1 MIADYYNI
9 TRELKNIE
17 QNKSKDETASFKKL
31 NRLKRILTLSNK
43 RYHQRAQNIP
53 PLRFPQDLPISA
65 KKQDIIDSIKNNQV
79 TIITG
84 ETGSGKTTQIPKM
97 CLAAGCGLRGII
109 GLTQP
114 RRIAAVSIAQRIAAE
129 LGEECGKSIAYKI
142 RFEEKS
148 STEPLI
154 KVMTDGI
161 LLAETVKDR
170 NLLAYDTI
178 IVDEAH
184 ERSLNIDFILGYL
197 RTLLAKRKDLKL
209 IITSATI
216 DTEKF
221 SEAFNPARLGIP
233 RLQPGEECAV
243 TSGRSRYYRESPA
256 PAEGCST
263 NAPVIKISGRMYPV
277 EVRYRPVDPVKE
289 EKDETTYINEAVAC
303 VENLQQERRY
313 EDILIFM
320 PTEQDIRETCGLLA
334 KKCTGLILP
343 LYARLSGSQQKL
355 IFAAA
360 GQQKIIVATNI
371 AETSLTIPGIKYVI
385 DAGLARILEYNPR
398 SQTTGLPIK
407 PISLSSAEQRKGRC
421 GRVQNGICIRLYSQ
435 EDFSQKPLYTPPE
448 IMRSNLAGVILRMLS
463 LNLGSVTSFPFID
476 RPQPKSIRDG
486 IDILRDLGAL
496 TKDDDFDEAD
506 HYKLTEVGRTMAEFP
521 LDPRVSRMLIE
532 AKKEACVNE
541 IAVIA
546 AALSIQDPRER
557 PYDKTDQASKAHVL
571 FVHPESDFLTY
582 LNIWNRYHGSL
593 ESLPSQGKL
602 RKFCREHFLSYR
614 RMIEWRDIYHQIL
627 DIIDGKNKTAKS
639 GAHSAGAG
647 GSFPKRDIQRL
658 AESIHPS
665 AGAGVFLQRG
675 KKHIKIEIDQEI
687 SDKIHR
693 CILSGYL
700 SNIAQ
705 KKEKNFYNAAKS
717 RSVMIFPG
725 SGLFNRA
732 GGWIVAAEISMTSR
746 VFARNVA
753 NIKSEWLEVLGRD
766 NCRYTHA
773 AAHWEKN
780 RGQVVALEKVTLF
793 GLTIVEQRPV
803 AYERINPE
811 EAKSIFIREA
821 LVTGEV
827 PRRIPFLEHN
837 LSLFNHVKTMEEKLR
852 KRGLVVDEET
862 IARLYEQRLPV
873 ISDIRSLLNLIK
885 EKGSDEFLRFRE
897 EDLIAHEPDPE
908 EISQYPDQI
917 KIGDAAFTCHY
928 SFEPGKSDDGVTVN
942 VPLGFVSTAAA
953 ENIDRYLPSL
963 LQEKAVYLLKS
974 LPKSLRQKLPA
985 PVHIAQLLLEQ
996 KSYLNKSLPQAL
1008 SQLLQDKYK
1017 VTVPRDA
1024 WALEKLPAHL
1034 NVRYSVIDEKGKEIK
1049 NSRDIN
1055 LLQKEL
1061 ADTINTSAMD
1071 NIRCDWEKEGIIRWD
1086 FGELPTQIPL
1096 TGIHGLIGYAYLA
1109 LHVIDD
1115 SINLRLFSDQ
1125 QESAVNHFHGVAALY
1140 EINFADKL
1148 KQLKKNVVLNA
1159 GMKAIAANIGNPKHL
1174 EQSIIN
1180 RVKKDLFLKPW
1191 RKQKDF
1197 IQHADSLNSKILQYG
1212 QHVLVSIVPALK
1224 AFDDTHTSLHKLMIK
1239 NTGNNPVLKFLQ
1251 DIQTELKGLVPIDFP
1266 ELYTFDRMKDLPRY
1280 SKALALRAERG
1291 SLNLTSAQNKMQQ
1304 VLIYSRQLQ
1313 QMIIPATD
1321 DFMPSRTSIQEISRF
1336 KNDIVVDY
1344 PEEKKKMIEE
1354 LFWMIEEYKVSL
1366 FAQELKTPYPVS
1378 PKKLNQLI
1386 EEIEKL

>member
-1 MIADYYNI
+1 MQRAMQYIRQINKTIDHSMVADYYNI
-9 TRELKNIE
+9 ISQIKDIEKNKF
-17 QNKSKDETASFKKL
+17 NDEFTSFKKL
-31 NRLKRILTLSNK
+31 NRLKRILTLSNN
-43 RYHQRAQNIP
+43 RYHQRALSIP
-53 PLRFPQDLPISA
+53 PLKFPQDLPISA

-97 CLAAGCGLRGII
+97 CLMASCGMRGMI

-114 RRIAAVSIAQRIAAE
+114 RRIAAVSIAHRIAAE
-129 LGEECGKSIAYKI
+129 LSEECGKSIAYKI

-161 LLAETVKDR
+161 LLAETVRDHD
-170 NLLAYDTI
+170 LLAYDTI

-197 RTLLAKRKDLKL
+197 RTLLAKRKELKV

-216 DTEKF
+216 DTTKF
-221 SEAFNPARLGIP
+221 SEAFN
-233 RLQPGEECAV
+233 
-243 TSGRSRYYRESPA
+243 
-256 PAEGCST
+256 
-263 NAPVIKISGRMYPV
+263 NAPVIKVSGRMYPV

-289 EKDETTYINEAVAC
+289 EKGETTYIDEAVAC
-303 VENLQQERRY
+303 VENLQKERRY

-320 PTEQDIRETCGLLA
+320 PTEQDIRETCGLLT

-355 IFAAA
+355 IFADA

-407 PISLSSAEQRKGRC
+407 PISRSSAEQRKGRC

-463 LNLGSVTSFPFID
+463 LKLGSVTSFPFID
-476 RPQPKSIRDG
+476 RPQPKNIRDG

-496 TKDDDFDEAD
+496 TKDNNSEETN
-506 HYKLTEVGRTMAEFP
+506 HYKLTEIGLTMAQFP

-532 AKKEACVNE
+532 AQKEECVNE

-557 PYDKTDQASKAHVL
+557 PYDKTDQALTAHAL
-571 FVHPESDFLTY
+571 FHHAESDFLTY

-593 ESLPSQGKL
+593 EHLPTQSKQ
-602 RKFCREHFLSYR
+602 RKFCRDHFLSYK
-614 RMIEWRDIYHQIL
+614 RMIEWLDIYHQIL
-627 DIIDGKNKTAKS
+627 DIIGGKDKTAKS
-639 GAHSAGAG
+639 
-647 GSFPKRDIQRL
+647 
-658 AESIHPS
+658 
-665 AGAGVFLQRG
+665 
-675 KKHIKIEIDQEI
+675 KKQLKIEINQDI
-687 SDKIHR
+687 ADKIHR

-717 RSVMIFPG
+717 RTVMIYPG

-732 GGWIVAAEISMTSR
+732 GNWIVAAEISMTSR
-746 VFARNVA
+746 VFARNIA
-753 NIKSEWLEVLGRD
+753 NIKSEWLEKLGKD
-766 NCRYTHA
+766 NCRYTYA

-793 GLTIVEQRPV
+793 GLTIVEQRSV
-803 AYERINPE
+803 SYERINPE

-837 LSLFNHVKTMEEKLR
+837 LSLWNQTKAMEEKLR
-852 KRGLVVDEET
+852 KRGIVVDDET
-862 IARLYEQRLPV
+862 IACLYERRLPL

-897 EDLIAHEPDPE
+897 EDLIALEPDPE

-917 KIGDAAFTCHY
+917 KIGDAALSCHY
-928 SFEPGKSDDGVTVN
+928 NFEPGHSDDGVTVN
-942 VPLGFVSTAAA
+942 IPLGFVSRAAE
-953 ENIDRYLPSL
+953 ENIDHYLPSL
-963 LQEKAVYLLKS
+963 LQEKAFHLLKS
-974 LPKSLRQKLPA
+974 LPKSLRQKLPS
-985 PVHIAQLLLEQ
+985 PVQTAQLLLEQ

-1008 SQLLQDKYK
+1008 SQLLLDKYNI
-1017 VTVPRDA
+1017 TVPRDT
-1024 WALEKLPAHL
+1024 WAMDRLPAHL
-1034 NVRYSVIDEKGKEIK
+1034 NIRYSVIDEEGNEIR

-1061 ADTINTSAMD
+1061 AGTINTSAMD
-1071 NIRCDWEKEGIIRWD
+1071 KIRCDWEKDGITRWD
-1086 FGELPTQIPL
+1086 FGELPQQIPL
-1096 TGIHGLIGYAYLA
+1096 TGIQGFIGYAYPA
-1109 LHVIDD
+1109 LHLIDD
-1115 SINLRLFSDQ
+1115 SINLRLFFDQ
-1125 QESAVNHFHGVAALY
+1125 RESAANHLRGVAALY
-1140 EINFADKL
+1140 EIYFADML
-1148 KQLKKNVVLNA
+1148 KQLRKNVTLNA
-1159 GMKAIAANIGNPKHL
+1159 GMKAMAANIGNHKQL

-1180 RVKKDLFLKPW
+1180 RVKKDLFFKSW
-1191 RKQKDF
+1191 RKQEDF

-1212 QHVLVSIVPALK
+1212 QEVLVSIAHVLK
-1224 AFDDTHTSLHKLMIK
+1224 VFDDTHACVHKLTMK
-1239 NTGNNPVLKFLQ
+1239 NAGNNPVLKFLK
-1251 DIQTELKGLVPIDFP
+1251 DIQAELRSLMPINFP
-1266 ELYTFDRMKDLPRY
+1266 EFYTFDRMKDLARY
-1280 SKALALRAERG
+1280 CKALVLRAERG
-1291 SLNLTSAQNKMQQ
+1291 SLNLASAQKKIQEIM
-1304 VLIYSRQLQ
+1304 IYSRQLQ
-1313 QMIIPATD
+1313 HMLAPAINDSIPLH
-1321 DFMPSRTSIQEISRF
+1321 IGIKEISSF
-1336 KNDIVVDY
+1336 KDDISVDY
-1344 PEEKKKMIEE
+1344 SEEKKKMIEE
-1354 LFWMIEEYKVSL
+1354 LFWMIEEYKVSV
-1366 FAQELKTPYPVS
+1366 FAQELKTPNPVS

>member
-1 MIADYYNI
+1 MQYIRQIRQTLDSVMIADYYNI

-17 QNKSKDETASFKKL
+17 QNKFKDETASFKKL
-31 NRLKRILTLSNK
+31 NRLKRILTLSNN

-53 PLRFPQDLPISA
+53 TLRFPQDLPISA
-65 KKQDIIDSIKNNQV
+65 KKQDIIDSIKNNQI

-129 LGEECGKSIAYKI
+129 CGEECGKSIAYKI
-142 RFEEKS
+142 RFEEKTS
-148 STEPLI
+148 SEPLI

-170 NLLAYDTI
+170 RLLAYDTI

-197 RTLLAKRKDLKL
+197 RTLLLKRKDLKV

-216 DTEKF
+216 DTAKF
-221 SEAFNPARLGIP
+221 SGAFN
-233 RLQPGEECAV
+233 
-243 TSGRSRYYRESPA
+243 
-256 PAEGCST
+256 
-263 NAPVIKISGRMYPV
+263 NAPVIKVSGRMYPV
-277 EVRYRPVDPVKE
+277 EVRYRPVDPLKE
-289 EKDETTYINEAVAC
+289 ENGETTYIDEAVAC
-303 VENLQQERRY
+303 VENLQKERRY

-385 DAGLARILEYNPR
+385 DAGFARILEYNPR

-463 LNLGSVTSFPFID
+463 LNLGSVNSFPFID

-486 IDILRDLGAL
+486 IDILHDLGAL
-496 TKDDDFDEAD
+496 TKDDSSEEANY
-506 HYKLTEVGRTMAEFP
+506 YKLTEVGRTMAEFP

-557 PYDKTDQASKAHVL
+557 PYDKTDQASKAHAL
-571 FVHPESDFLTY
+571 FAHPESDFLTY

-593 ESLPSQGKL
+593 EGLPTQNKL
-602 RKFCREHFLSYR
+602 RKFCRDHFLSYK

-627 DIIDGKNKTAKS
+627 DIIDGKNK
-639 GAHSAGAG
+639 HS
-647 GSFPKRDIQRL
+647 KT
-658 AESIHPS
+658 
-665 AGAGVFLQRG
+665 

-717 RSVMIFPG
+717 RAVMIFPG

-732 GGWIVAAEISMTSR
+732 GLWIVAAEISMTSR

-753 NIKSEWLEVLGRD
+753 NIKSEWLEELGSN
-766 NCRYTHA
+766 NCRYTYA

-780 RGQVVALEKVTLF
+780 RGQVVAMEKVTLF

-803 AYERINPE
+803 AYEKINPE
-811 EAKSIFIREA
+811 EARSIFIREA

-837 LSLFNHVKTMEEKLR
+837 LSLFNQVKTMEEKLR

-862 IARLYEQRLPV
+862 IASLYEQRLPV

-897 EDLIAHEPDPE
+897 EDLIANEPDRE

-917 KIGDAAFTCHY
+917 KIGEAAFACRY

-974 LPKSLRQKLPA
+974 LPKSLRQRLPS
-985 PVHIAQLLLEQ
+985 PVETAKFLLEQ

-1034 NVRYSVIDEKGKEIK
+1034 NIRYSVLDEKGKEIK

-1071 NIRCDWEKEGIIRWD
+1071 NIRRDWEKEGITRWD
-1086 FGELPTQIPL
+1086 FGELPWQIPL
-1096 TGIHGLIGYAYLA
+1096 TGIQGLIGYAYPA
-1109 LHVIDD
+1109 LHVIDG
-1115 SINLRLFSDQ
+1115 SVNLRLFSDQ
-1125 QESAVNHFHGVAALY
+1125 KESAANHIMGVAALY
-1140 EINFADKL
+1140 EIHFADKL
-1148 KQLKKNVVLNA
+1148 KQLKKNVTLNT

-1180 RVKKDLFLKPW
+1180 RVKRDLFLKPW
-1191 RKQKDF
+1191 RKQEDF
-1197 IQHADSLNSKILQYG
+1197 VQHADSLNSKILQYG
-1212 QHVLVSIVPALK
+1212 QHVLVSIAPALK
-1224 AFDDTHTSLHKLMIK
+1224 AFDDTHACVHKLMTK

-1251 DIQTELKGLVPIDFP
+1251 DIQTELKGLVSVDFP

-1291 SLNLTSAQNKMQQ
+1291 SFNLISAQNKMQQ

-1313 QMIIPATD
+1313 QMLIEAKTSAIPARHAPGFT
-1321 DFMPSRTSIQEISRF
+1321 PTAQPAAAGEIQGISRF
-1336 KNDIVVDY
+1336 KDDISVDY
-1344 PEEKKKMIEE
+1344 PEEKKEMIEE

-1386 EEIEKL
+1386 EGIEKL

>member
-1 MIADYYNI
+1 MSGTIQYIRQIRQNLDSAMIADYYNI
-9 TRELKNIE
+9 NRELKNIE
-17 QNKSKDETASFKKL
+17 QNKFKDKTVFFRKI
-31 NRLKRILTLSNK
+31 NRLKGILTLSNK
-43 RYHQRAQNIP
+43 RYQQRAQNIP
-53 PLRFPQDLPISA
+53 PLKYPQDLPISA
-65 KKQDIIDSIKNNQV
+65 KKRDIIDSIKNNQV

-97 CLAAGCGLRGII
+97 CLAAGRGLRGII

-114 RRIAAVSIAQRIAAE
+114 RRIAAVSIAQRIASE
-129 LGEECGKSIAYKI
+129 CGEECGKSIAYKI
-142 RFEEKS
+142 RFEEKTS
-148 STEPLI
+148 SEPLI

-161 LLAETVKDR
+161 LLTETVKDR
-170 NLLAYDTI
+170 RLLAYDTI

-197 RTLLAKRKDLKL
+197 RTLLAERKDLKV

-221 SEAFNPARLGIP
+221 SKAFN
-233 RLQPGEECAV
+233 
-243 TSGRSRYYRESPA
+243 
-256 PAEGCST
+256 
-263 NAPVIKISGRMYPV
+263 NAPIIKVSGRMYPV
-277 EVRYRPVDPVKE
+277 EVRYRPLDPVKE
-289 EKDETTYINEAVAC
+289 EKGETTYIDEAVAC

-334 KKCTGLILP
+334 RKCTGLIQP

-360 GQQKIIVATNI
+360 NQQKIIVATNI

-435 EDFSQKPLYTPPE
+435 EEFSQKPLYTPPE

-463 LNLGSVTSFPFID
+463 LNLGSVNSFPFID
-476 RPQPKSIRDG
+476 QPQPKSIRDG

-496 TKDDDFDEAD
+496 AKDDRSEESNQ
-506 HYKLTEVGRTMAEFP
+506 YKLTDIGRTMAEFP

-557 PYDKTDQASKAHVL
+557 PYDKTDQASKAHAL
-571 FVHPESDFLTY
+571 FAHPESDFLTY

-593 ESLPSQGKL
+593 ESLPSQSKL
-602 RKFCREHFLSYR
+602 RKFCHEHFLSYK

-627 DIIDGKNKTAKS
+627 DIIDGKNKTVKS
-639 GAHSAGAG
+639 RVS
-647 GSFPKRDIQRL
+647 P
-658 AESIHPS
+658 E
-665 AGAGVFLQRG
+665 GAGVFPRRG
-675 KKHIKIEIDQEI
+675 KKQIKIEINQEI

-705 KKEKNFYNAAKS
+705 KKEKNLYNAAKS
-717 RSVMIFPG
+717 RAVMIFPG

-732 GGWIVAAEISMTSR
+732 GGWIVAAEISMTTR

-753 NIKSEWLEVLGRD
+753 NIKCEWLEELGRD
-766 NCRYTHA
+766 NCRYTYS

-811 EAKSIFIREA
+811 EARSIFTREA

-837 LSLFNHVKTMEEKLR
+837 LSLFNYVKTMEEKLR

-862 IARLYEQRLPV
+862 IARLYDERLPM

-897 EDLIAHEPDPE
+897 EDLIANEPDPE
-908 EISQYPDQI
+908 ELSQYPDQI
-917 KIGDAAFTCHY
+917 KIGEAAFACRY
-928 SFEPGKSDDGVTVN
+928 SFEPGKADDGVTVN

-963 LQEKAVYLLKS
+963 LQEKAVHLLKS
-974 LPKSLRQKLPA
+974 LPKSLRQRLPS
-985 PVHIAQLLLEQ
+985 PVQTAHLLLEDE
-996 KSYLNKSLPQAL
+996 SYLNKSLPQAL

-1017 VTVPRDA
+1017 ITVPRDA
-1024 WALEKLPAHL
+1024 WAMEKLPAHL
-1034 NVRYSVIDEKGKEIK
+1034 NIRYSVIDEKGKEIK
-1049 NSRDIN
+1049 NNRDIN
-1055 LLQKEL
+1055 MLQKEL

-1071 NIRCDWEKEGIIRWD
+1071 NIRRDWEKEGITSWD

-1096 TGIHGLIGYAYLA
+1096 TGNQGLIGYAYPA
-1109 LHVIDD
+1109 LYAMND
-1115 SINLRLFSDQ
+1115 SVNLRLFSNQ
-1125 QESAVNHFHGVAALY
+1125 KESAANHIMGVAALY
-1140 EINFADKL
+1140 EIHFADVL
-1148 KQLKKNVVLNA
+1148 KQLKKNIALNI
-1159 GMKAIAANIGNPKHL
+1159 GMKAIAENIGNPKHL

-1180 RVKKDLFLKPW
+1180 KVKKDLFFKPW
-1191 RKQKDF
+1191 RKHEDF

-1212 QHVLVSIVPALK
+1212 QQVLVAIEPVLK
-1224 AFDDTHTSLHKLMIK
+1224 AFDDTNAFVHKFMMK
-1239 NTGNNPVLKFLQ
+1239 NTGNNPVSKFLQ
-1251 DIQTELKGLVPIDFP
+1251 DIRTELQSLVPIDFP
-1266 ELYTFDRMKDLPRY
+1266 EFCTFDRMKDLPRY
-1280 SKALALRAERG
+1280 SKALSLRAERG
-1291 SLNLTSAQNKMQQ
+1291 SLNLAAAQKKMQQ
-1304 VLIYSRQLQ
+1304 VLIYSLQLR
-1313 QMIIPATD
+1313 QMITPDIKDLVT
-1321 DFMPSRTSIQEISRF
+1321 MQTGIREIYRF
-1336 KNDIVVDY
+1336 KNDISADC
-1344 PEEKKKMIEE
+1344 PEEKITMIEE

-1378 PKKLNQLI
+1378 PKKMNQLI

>member
-1 MIADYYNI
+1 MPSTIQYIRQIRQTLDSVMIADYYNI

-17 QNKSKDETASFKKL
+17 QNKFKDEAASFRKL
-31 NRLKRILTLSNK
+31 NRLKIILTLSNK
-43 RYHQRAQNIP
+43 RYHQRSQSIPNINFP
-53 PLRFPQDLPISA
+53 PDLPISA
-65 KKQDIIDSIKNNQV
+65 KKQNIIDSIKNNQV
-79 TIITG
+79 IIITG

-129 LGEECGKSIAYKI
+129 CGEECGKSIAYKI
-142 RFEEKS
+142 RFEEKTS
-148 STEPLI
+148 SEPLI

-221 SEAFNPARLGIP
+221 SEAFN
-233 RLQPGEECAV
+233 
-243 TSGRSRYYRESPA
+243 
-256 PAEGCST
+256 
-263 NAPVIKISGRMYPV
+263 NAPVIKVSGRMYPV
-277 EVRYRPVDPVKE
+277 EIRYRPVDPVKE
-289 EKDETTYINEAVAC
+289 ENGETTYIDEAIAC

-334 KKCTGLILP
+334 RKCTGLILP
-343 LYARLSGSQQKL
+343 LYARLSGAQQKL

-463 LNLGSVTSFPFID
+463 LNLGSVNSFPFVD

-486 IDILRDLGAL
+486 IDILHDLGAL
-496 TKDDDFDEAD
+496 TKDDRSEDAN

-557 PYDKTDQASKAHVL
+557 PYDKADKASKAHAL
-571 FVHPESDFLTY
+571 FAHPESDFLTY

-593 ESLPSQGKL
+593 ESLPSQSKL
-602 RKFCREHFLSYR
+602 RKFCRDHFLSYK
-614 RMIEWRDIYHQIL
+614 RMIEWRDIYHQIM
-627 DIIDGKNKTAKS
+627 DIIGGKSKTAKS
-639 GAHSAGAG
+639 GAHPAGAG
-647 GSFPKRDIQRL
+647 G
-658 AESIHPS
+658 
-665 AGAGVFLQRG
+665 FLPRG
-675 KKHIKIEIDQEI
+675 KKHIKIEIDQII

-753 NIKSEWLEVLGRD
+753 NIKCEWLEELGRD
-766 NCRYTHA
+766 NCRYTYA

-803 AYERINPE
+803 AYEIINPE
-811 EAKSIFIREA
+811 EARSIFIREA
-821 LVTGEV
+821 LVAGEV

-873 ISDIRSLLNLIK
+873 ISDTRSLLNLIK

-897 EDLIAHEPDPE
+897 EDLIANEPDPE

-917 KIGDAAFTCHY
+917 KIGEAAFACHY
-928 SFEPGKSDDGVTVN
+928 SFEPGKADDGVTVN
-942 VPLGFVSTAAA
+942 VPLGFVSRAAA
-953 ENIDRYLPSL
+953 ENIDSYLPSL

-974 LPKSLRQKLPA
+974 LPKSLRQKLPS
-985 PVHIAQLLLEQ
+985 PVQTAQLLLEQ

-1008 SQLLQDKYK
+1008 SQLLYDKYK
-1017 VTVPRDA
+1017 ITVPRDA

-1034 NVRYSVIDEKGKEIK
+1034 NIRYSVIDETGKEIK

-1061 ADTINTSAMD
+1061 ADTINTLALD
-1071 NIRCDWEKEGIIRWD
+1071 KIRGDWEKEGITRWD
-1086 FGELPTQIPL
+1086 FGELPRQIPL
-1096 TGIHGLIGYAYLA
+1096 TGIQGLIDYAYPA
-1109 LHVIDD
+1109 LHLMND
-1115 SINLRLFSDQ
+1115 SVNLRLFSDQ
-1125 QESAVNHFHGVAALY
+1125 KESAANHTTGVAALY
-1140 EINFADKL
+1140 EIHFADKL
-1148 KQLKKNVVLNA
+1148 KQLKKNVALNA

-1191 RKQKDF
+1191 RKQGDF

-1212 QHVLVSIVPALK
+1212 QHVLVSIEPVLK
-1224 AFDDTHTSLHKLMIK
+1224 GFNDTHACVHKLMIK

-1251 DIQTELKGLVPIDFP
+1251 DIQTELQSLTPVDFP
-1266 ELYTFDRMKDLPRY
+1266 ELYAFDRMKDLPRY

-1291 SLNLTSAQNKMQQ
+1291 SLNLAAAQNKMQQ
-1304 VLIYSRQLQ
+1304 VMIYSRQLQ
-1313 QMIIPATD
+1313 QMLTPATN
-1321 DFMPSRTSIQEISRF
+1321 DFMPSSTGIQEISRF
-1336 KNDIVVDY
+1336 KDDISVDY
-1344 PEEKKKMIEE
+1344 PEEKKKLIEE

-1378 PKKLNQLI
+1378 PKKMNQLI

>member
-1 MIADYYNI
+1 LSSTIQYIRQIKQTIDYAMIADYYNI
-9 TRELKNIE
+9 IRELKDIE
-17 QNKSKDETASFKKL
+17 QNKFKDVTTSFKKL
-31 NRLKRILTLSNK
+31 NKLKRILTLSNK
-43 RYHQRAQNIP
+43 RYHQRSRSIP
-53 PLRFPQDLPISA
+53 PLKYPQDLPILV
-65 KKQDIIDSIKNNQV
+65 KKQEIIDGIKNNQV
-79 TIITG
+79 IIITG

-97 CLAAGCGLRGII
+97 CLAAGCGLRGVI

-114 RRIAAVSIAQRIAAE
+114 RRIAAISIAQRIAAE
-129 LGEECGKSIAYKI
+129 LGEQCGKSIAYKI

-161 LLAETVKDR
+161 LLAETVRDR

-197 RTLLAKRKDLKL
+197 RTLFSKRKDLKL

-216 DTEKF
+216 DTAKF
-221 SEAFNPARLGIP
+221 SEAFN
-233 RLQPGEECAV
+233 
-243 TSGRSRYYRESPA
+243 
-256 PAEGCST
+256 
-263 NAPVIKISGRMYPV
+263 NAPVIKVSGRTYPV
-277 EVRYRPVDPVKE
+277 EVRYHPVDPVKE
-289 EKDETTYINEAVAC
+289 EKGETTYIDEAVAC

-320 PTEQDIRETCGLLA
+320 PTQQDIRETCELLA
-334 KKCTGLILP
+334 KKCSGLILP
-343 LYARLSGSQQKL
+343 LYARLSGSQQRL
-355 IFAAA
+355 IFADA

-407 PISLSSAEQRKGRC
+407 PISRSSAEQRKGRC

-463 LNLGSVTSFPFID
+463 LNLGAVTSFPFVD

-496 TKDDDFDEAD
+496 DKDDNSEEVD
-506 HYKLTEVGRTMAEFP
+506 HYKLTPIGLTMAQFP

-532 AKKEACVNE
+532 AQKQACVNE

-557 PYDKTDQASKAHVL
+557 PYDKTDQASIAHAL
-571 FVHPESDFLTY
+571 FAHPESDFLTY
-582 LNIWNRYHGSL
+582 LHIWNRYHGSL
-593 ESLPSQGKL
+593 ESLPTQSKL
-602 RKFCREHFLSYR
+602 RKFCRIHFLSYR

-627 DIIDGKNKTAKS
+627 DIIDGKNKPAKS
-639 GAHSAGAG
+639 
-647 GSFPKRDIQRL
+647 
-658 AESIHPS
+658 
-665 AGAGVFLQRG
+665 

-687 SDKIHR
+687 ADKIHH

-705 KKEKNFYNAAKS
+705 KKVKNFYNAAKS
-717 RSVMIFPG
+717 RAVMIYPG

-732 GGWIVAAEISMTSR
+732 GSWIVAAEISMTSR

-753 NIKSEWLEVLGRD
+753 NIKSEWLEELGFD
-766 NCRYTHA
+766 NCRYTYA

-780 RGQVVALEKVTLF
+780 RGQVVAMEKVTLF

-803 AYERINPE
+803 AYERINAE

-821 LVTGEV
+821 LLTGEV
-827 PRRIPFLEHN
+827 PRKIPFLEHN
-837 LSLFNHVKTMEEKLR
+837 LSLWNQVKTIEEKLR

-862 IARLYEQRLPV
+862 IASLYEQRLPL
-873 ISDIRSLLNLIK
+873 ISDIRSLLNVIK
-885 EKGSDEFLRFRE
+885 EKGSDDFLRFRE
-897 EDLIAHEPDPE
+897 EDLIANEPDPE
-908 EISQYPDQI
+908 EVSQYPDQI
-917 KIGDAAFTCHY
+917 KIGEAAFACRY
-928 SFEPGKSDDGVTVN
+928 RFEPGKSDDGVTVN
-942 VPLGFVSTAAA
+942 VPLGFISKATA

-963 LQEKAVYLLKS
+963 SQEKAVHLLKS
-974 LPKSLRQKLPA
+974 LPKSLRQRLPS
-985 PVHIAQLLLEQ
+985 PVQIAQLLLEQ

-1008 SQLLQDKYK
+1008 SQLLQDKFK
-1017 VTVPRDA
+1017 VTVALDT
-1024 WALEKLPAHL
+1024 WALEKVPTHL
-1034 NVRYSVIDEKGKEIK
+1034 NIRYSVLDEKGEEIK

-1061 ADTINTSAMD
+1061 AATINTSAMD
-1071 NIRCDWEKEGIIRWD
+1071 NIRSDWEKEGITRWD
-1086 FGELPTQIPL
+1086 FGELPEQIPL
-1096 TGIHGLIGYAYLA
+1096 TGKQGLIGYAYPA
-1109 LHVIDD
+1109 LHVIDG
-1115 SINLRLFSDQ
+1115 SVNLRLFSDQ
-1125 QESAVNHFHGVAALY
+1125 KESVANHLQGVAALY
-1140 EINFADKL
+1140 AIHFANKL
-1148 KQLKKNVVLNA
+1148 KQLKKNVDLNA
-1159 GMKAIAANIGNPKHL
+1159 EMKVIAANIGNPKHL

-1191 RKQKDF
+1191 RKQEDF
-1197 IQHADSLNSKILQYG
+1197 IQHANSLNSKILQYG
-1212 QHVLVSIVPALK
+1212 QHVFDTITPILK
-1224 AFDDTHTSLHKLMIK
+1224 AFADTHAFVRKLMIK
-1239 NTGNNPVLKFLQ
+1239 NTGNSPVLKFLK
-1251 DIQTELKGLVPIDFP
+1251 DIQAELGSLVPINFP
-1266 ELYTFDRMKDLPRY
+1266 EYYTFDRMKDLPRY
-1280 SKALALRAERG
+1280 CKALALRAERG
-1291 SLNLTSAQNKMQQ
+1291 SLNLAGAQKKMQE
-1304 VLIYSRQLQ
+1304 VMIYSQQLQ
-1313 QMIIPATD
+1313 QMLTPTTNDFIPL
-1321 DFMPSRTSIQEISRF
+1321 RTGIQELIRF
-1336 KNDIVVDY
+1336 KDDILVDY
-1344 PEEKKKMIEE
+1344 SEEKKNMIEE

-1366 FAQELKTPYPVS
+1366 FAQKLKTPYPVS

-1386 EEIEKL
+1386 KEIESTI